1 MGQKCC
7 GVDTEGGASY
17 GMHCTMRIIVSTN
30 GDGRM
35 HSGCLHLGS
44 MRLIRIHMSQ
54 HAQPRGAGITFVDS
68 RDVIC

>member
-1 MGQKCC
+1 M
-7 GVDTEGGASY
+7 S
-17 GMHCTMRIIVSTN
+17 RN

-44 MRLIRIHMSQ
+44 MRLIRIHLSR
-54 HAQPRGAGITFVDS
+54 HAQPGGAGITFVDS